1 MEKVESKN
9 KVYNSNFEIAI
20 RILVIL
26 LKLPLNRSSTYKL
39 MVLDHLS
46 LNTFDIGGP
55 ASLHAPIPNRGVQ
68 IYSRKEILN
77 ESIKLLISKDL
88 ISIVPSKD
96 GLLYKI
102 TENGINYLTYFES
115 KYFNQLKDKVEWT
128 TGKFKNFSDGDL
140 KNYVNQ
146 NLSKWGE
153 EFMTDGNQANQ
164 V

>member
-1 MEKVESKN
+1 MEKVKTKN

-20 RILVIL
+20 RTLVIL
-26 LKLPLNRSSTYKL
+26 LNLPLKRSSTYKL
-39 MVLDHLS
+39 MVLDHIS
-46 LNTFDIGGP
+46 LNTYDAGGP

-88 ISIVPSKD
+88 IGIIPSKD
-96 GLLYKI
+96 GLLYEI
-102 TENGINYLTYFES
+102 TKNGINYLTYFES

-128 TGKFKNFSDGDL
+128 TENFGNLTDGNL
-140 KNYVNQ
+140 KIYVNQ